1 MAQGFRAPAPKGRF
15 EFGGILFEESENEG
29 RFSFADPRDVAR
41 TVEAIKDALLTMDY
55 VVVMV
60 HSHEVKC
67 ASDEEADYFLEEFA
81 HACIEA
87 GASAVIGSGTHQ
99 LKAVELYQGPAHPVF
114 PGQFYLQNEY
124 VETLPPEFME
134 QYGLPLGYPGQPGHR
149 PPHRPFQRQPVRQPL
164 CLPHRGAADGI

>member
-1 MAQGFRAPAPKGRF
+1 MAALREIAQASGINGRNEVLVAQGFRAPAPKGRF

-41 TVEAIKDALLTMDY
+41 TVDSIKDALLTMDY

-87 GASAVIGSGTHQ
+87 GASAVIGTR
-99 LKAVELYQGPAHPVF
+99 AGPSCIPWAILSSKTNMWKPC
-114 PGQFYLQNEY
+114 PRSSWSSMAC
-124 VETLPPEFME
+124 P
-134 QYGLPLGYPGQPGHR
+134 
-149 PPHRPFQRQPVRQPL
+149 
-164 CLPHRGAADGI
+164 